1 MGRARIA
8 STFVLLLLAFALA
21 VADVANNQ
29 SSSGGLFWATAK
41 DESELLVKAEA
52 DEHDEFESGFSSLD
66 GMLQWAIGIR
76 VYVLWFIFIFLHI
89 GFLLLIGLIVE
100 RVRVVCLDKIIPLFT
115 WIWNLWCQNWWK
127 PQDLGH
133 QLWWKSRVLIPN
145 IGSNWF
151 SGILLWMA
159 R

>member
-52 DEHDEFESGFSSLD
+52 DEHNEFEGGFSSLD

-76 VYVLWFIFIFLHI
+76 VYVL
-89 GFLLLIGLIVE
+89 
-100 RVRVVCLDKIIPLFT
+100 
-115 WIWNLWCQNWWK
+115 
-127 PQDLGH
+127 
-133 QLWWKSRVLIPN
+133 
-145 IGSNWF
+145 
-151 SGILLWMA
+151 
-159 R
+159 